1 MAAVEMFPW
10 IAHYSGV
17 MICLNSK
24 KITIMVIRLFY
35 KKSNRTKYFFTTSS
49 DVYVLFS
56 MKGTKNILKECC
68 S

>member
-24 KITIMVIRLFY
+24 KNNNNGNPFISQQ
-35 KKSNRTKYFFTTSS
+35 K
-49 DVYVLFS
+49 
-56 MKGTKNILKECC
+56 
-68 S
+68 